1 MKKLLM
7 IAGSSLLLSL
17 ILSCAVG
24 PRLIDSSFI
33 YPSIRTEGIAVLPIG
48 GDVAD
53 IATRKDIGLSFEK
66 ILAKKYPN
74 IKIVGVEYTGGKL
87 LEGNLMNDYKEVI
100 AAYQMTEQIK
110 SDELERIKTAI
121 GFRYLVIP
129 IVQNYHKEEVKDG
142 NKYTITLESQVWDYS
157 AKKIVFRIMTEGED
171 SPSYLGI
178 FDKQTLTAAAEKA
191 IKVAVKAFPKP
202 E

>member
-1 MKKLLM
+1 MKKLM
-7 IAGSSLLLSL
+7 VIAGITFLLSF
-17 ILSCAVG
+17 ILSCAVR
-24 PRLIDSSFI
+24 PRLIDPSFI
-33 YPSIRTEGIAVLPIG
+33 YPTIKTEAFAVLPVG

-66 ILAKKYPN
+66 ILSKKYPN
-74 IKIVGVEYTGGKL
+74 VKIVGVEYTGGKL

-129 IVQNYHKEEVKDG
+129 IVQNYRKEEVENG
-142 NKYTITLESQVWDYS
+142 NKYTITLESQVWDYL
-157 AKKIVFRIMTEGED
+157 AKKIVFRIMTKGED

-178 FDKQTLTAAAEKA
+178 FDKQTLAAAAEKA